1 MRSRRR
7 NRRRRRKRRRRTVRP
22 NQCLQLVV
30 AGRVFWDTNELY

>member
-7 NRRRRRKRRRRTVRP
+7 NRRRRKRKRRMVRP

-30 AGRVFWDTNELY
+30 AERVFWDTLELY

>member
-7 NRRRRRKRRRRTVRP
+7 SRRRRRKRRRRMKRP

-30 AGRVFWDTNELY
+30 AGRVFWDTKESY